1 MGFVDRFNK
10 FFVYLLIIILISFFV
25 LPQIAHADP
34 LTALSDTMS
43 RLADS
48 TPSAVYS
55 DHTIRYTTPGG
66 VVAAETMTITM
77 PAGFTI
83 GTVDFTDIDVSWGA
97 TTGYENE
104 LTLAATCTGTTWG
117 AAFAGQVLT
126 ITSCTGTITATN
138 KVVVEIGNNA
148 TGGNAQIQNHATAAT
163 YTISIAGSFGDTGK
177 LAIVILTNDQVQATA
192 TIDPTIT
199 LTISANLTEFGILST
214 SSIITST
221 PNITLTI
228 TTNAGSGFTLSTQD
242 EGDGAN
248 PGLYS
253 STASDIVGSA
263 SDSYVD
269 EATLA
274 IGTEGY
280 GIQGATTGSGSGQT
294 VTIASRYNK
303 TVNDV
308 GGFERTA
315 TTLATA
321 SGAVSGREVVVTHKA
336 AISGLNKAG
345 AYNDTITYIATG
357 NF

>member
-1 MGFVDRFNK
+1 MFKKIKLFLTLGFIF
-10 FFVYLLIIILISFFV
+10 LLISFFV
-25 LPQIAHADP
+25 FPQTASADA
-34 LTALSDTMS
+34 LSALSDTMS

-55 DHTIRYTTPGG
+55 DHTIRYTTPSG
-66 VVAAETMTITM
+66 VQAAEDMTITM
-77 PAGFTI
+77 PSGFTI
-83 GTVDFTDIDVSWGA
+83 GTVDDTDIDVSWGA

-104 LTLAATCTGTTWG
+104 LTLAATCTGATWG

-148 TGGNAQIQNHATAAT
+148 SGGNAQIQNHATAAT

-177 LAIVILTNDQVQATA
+177 MAIVILTNDQVQATA

-214 SSIITST
+214 SSIITSS

-242 EGDGAN
+242 EGDSAN

-253 STASDIVGSA
+253 SLANDIVGSA
-263 SDSYVD
+263 DAVYVD

-274 IGTEGY
+274 INTEGY

-294 VTIASRYNK
+294 VTIASRYDKSGN
-303 TVNDV
+303 NV

-321 SGAVSGREVVVTHKA
+321 SGSVSGREVVVTHKA
-336 AISGLNKAG
+336 SISGLNKAG
-345 AYNDTITYIATG
+345 AYNDVITYIATG